1 METRHFYYAV
11 PYLEPSLYVRCTARH
26 PTCVVDCVICVCR
39 AVRGDWQRVRGESR
53 RVCALLHRVF
63 RAFQHRWAGAG
74 NDCMQVWEAIIVQI
88 VACRQHSAS
97 HGVVSLETV
106 DDPQ

>member
-1 METRHFYYAV
+1 MFLR
-11 PYLEPSLYVRCTARH
+11 L
-26 PTCVVDCVICVCR
+26 CR
-39 AVRGDWQRVRGESR
+39 AVRGDWQRVRGERR

-106 DDPQ
+106 DEPH

>member
-1 METRHFYYAV
+1 MRKGATPEKPWFLA
-11 PYLEPSLYVRCTARH
+11 
-26 PTCVVDCVICVCR
+26 TCSVFLRLCR
-39 AVRGDWQRVRGESR
+39 AVRGDWQRERGESR

-106 DDPQ
+106 DEPH